1 LSALILRALASTVLE
16 NKMQKGMLNQN
27 APELR
32 VPYWFDGKG
41 LEIEPLK
48 LADLRLSIIGM
59 GFIDRR
65 CGSPC

>member
-1 LSALILRALASTVLE
+1 
-16 NKMQKGMLNQN
+16 MQKGMLNQN